1 MDKIQDDKIKLKEM
15 SDRELMTETL
25 IALAGYGRRLDRIE
39 EKLQGVYNYK
49 AYTEG
54 LAKQIKSISDLAIGL
69 TENIS
74 GSLETVVGFKQLVN
88 IARMDVDK
96 LNTSIHDVEN
106 VKERIYSLV
115 ENVNNS
121 VDELSTLNEKMTVI
135 ETKIQG
141 IYEYKKYL
149 DEIVELVNKVKTL
162 SDILGTSIAN
172 NDNRIKS
179 FNQTV
184 QTAYN
189 SVDRLND
196 SLSDVESLKIKIASV
211 VDNINKSIYEIN
223 YLNIKITE
231 IVTITNQVL
240 QKYGDAPMV
249 KLTNIESEMKNTSET
264 ARRTAGIVGMLIKDI
279 HETIG
284 EGISDMLNDVNTVK
298 EIVEKALIDEWD
310 AEWKPSESVYY
321 KINDAIDQVK
331 SAVGNVDDNISDSI
345 SSLDR
350 KVEEMKSMVD
360 HVKYDVYDIKDT
372 VRNIGNSY

>member
-1 MDKIQDDKIKLKEM
+1 M
-15 SDRELMTETL
+15 
-25 IALAGYGRRLDRIE
+25 
-39 EKLQGVYNYK
+39 
-49 AYTEG
+49 
-54 LAKQIKSISDLAIGL
+54 
-69 TENIS
+69 
-74 GSLETVVGFKQLVN
+74 
-88 IARMDVDK
+88 
-96 LNTSIHDVEN
+96 
-106 VKERIYSLV
+106 
-115 ENVNNS
+115 
-121 VDELSTLNEKMTVI
+121 
-135 ETKIQG
+135 
-141 IYEYKKYL
+141 
-149 DEIVELVNKVKTL
+149 
-162 SDILGTSIAN
+162 
-172 NDNRIKS
+172 
-179 FNQTV
+179 
-184 QTAYN
+184 
-189 SVDRLND
+189 
-196 SLSDVESLKIKIASV
+196 KIKIASV